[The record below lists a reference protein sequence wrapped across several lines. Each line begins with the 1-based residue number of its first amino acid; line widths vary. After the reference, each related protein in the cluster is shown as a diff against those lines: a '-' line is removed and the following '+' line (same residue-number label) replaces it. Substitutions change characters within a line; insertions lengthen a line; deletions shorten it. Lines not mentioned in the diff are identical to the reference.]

1 MKYSTIPTYDLRAL
15 CIEHDWFTCGTNEQ
29 YEKLFYANTNGASME
44 EIATIIWICSDAD
57 LHTKND
63 ILATLKTA
71 RAAWTKSLL
80 QPCSPTQ
87 TERR

>member
-15 CIEHDWFTCGTNEQ
+15 CIEHGWFTCGTNEQ
-29 YEKLFYANTNGASME
+29 YDKLFYANTHGFSME
-44 EIATIIWICSDAD
+44 EIATIIWICSDTD
-57 LHTKND
+57 LHSKND

-80 QPCSPTQ
+80 QPDTN
-87 TERR
+87 